1 MDPPHHLHLPAA
13 PYGKFQPLVNSPSAT
28 TLPTTPVTPYDLSTA
43 SASTLVDGRH
53 DYFRYRAEPPAAG
66 AIEISRW
73 RFWAIFG
80 SLCIVV
86 FLFALDQLI
95 VATALPKITAEFDAL
110 SQMSWISSGYFL
122 TLLSFNLLYSQFMNI
137 FPSKHVMIFA
147 ILGFNAGSLVCGLAP
162 NMTVLIIGRVISGA
176 GAAGLFGSGMVIIA
190 ELTPLHSRGQY
201 FSGFGICFAIASVVG
216 PLLGGTFSDHVTWR
230 WCFYINLPLGAVT
243 IVSILLFQ
251 PSTPPLG
258 LADTYTGYSWNMLK
272 QVLLCDWVGVCLS
285 TAWGTCF
292 ILAAQWAGVS
302 KHWNN
307 YSVIICWVGTGVL
320 PFVFCLYEWFR
331 KDKGYFRIRLL
342 SRRNIGGAAILGF
355 FTFGLY
361 MILVFYLSLTFQS
374 VHQISATGA
383 GIRLLPLIGALVA
396 FLIISALLISRFSR
410 YKAVICAGP
419 ILLIAA
425 SVLFST
431 INSGTSLAKL
441 YGYQVILGA
450 GLGCC
455 MQNIMLA
462 VQNELRHEPAVLS
475 MGTGL
480 AVFVGFAGRILG
492 LNVAQSVF
500 ENMLQRNLRSQI
512 PTISSELIASIMNDA
527 ASVWTVVPDQLRPDV
542 LKAWC
547 KTASEVFMICIPLA
561 VLALVGGLVMKNSR
575 MATKEEEEEEKHV
588 GYGLGL
594 GGGGG
599 NGSGSVKYA
608 ESTISKAN
616 HDWEVGTWASS
627 DKAVVVVDGPRG
639 ILLNGLKNQAE

>member
-1 MDPPHHLHLPAA
+1 MPPPPHLDLPTA
-13 PYGKFQPLVNSPSAT
+13 PYGSFQPLVSSPSAVS
-28 TLPTTPVTPYDLSTA
+28 LPATPLDLSGN
-43 SASTLVDGRH
+43 SDDSTLVDGKH
-53 DYFRYRAEPPAAG
+53 DYFQDKVEPG
-66 AIEISRW
+66 AVPVAISRW

-122 TLLSFNLLYSQFMNI
+122 TLLSFNLIYSQFMNI

-147 ILGFNAGSLVCGLAP
+147 IVGFEAGSLVCGLAP
-162 NMTVLIIGRVISGA
+162 NMTVLILGRVLSGA

-190 ELTPLHSRGQY
+190 ELTPLHSRGHY

-230 WCFYINLPLGAVT
+230 WCFFVNLPLGA
-243 IVSILLFQ
+243 ISIIAILLFQ

-258 LADTYTGYSWNMLK
+258 LENTYTGYSWSMLK
-272 QVLLCDWVGVCLS
+272 QVLLCDWVGVCLA

-302 KHWNN
+302 KAWNHW
-307 YSVIICWVGTGVL
+307 SVIVCWVGTGVL
-320 PFVFCLYEWFR
+320 PFVFCLYEWYM
-331 KDKGYFRIRLL
+331 KDRGYFRIRLL
-342 SRRNIGGAAILGF
+342 CRRNIGGAAILGF

-374 VHQISATGA
+374 VHHISATGA
-383 GIRLLPLIGALVA
+383 GVRLLPLIGALVA
-396 FLIISALLISRFSR
+396 FLIISALVISYFSR
-410 YKAVICAGP
+410 YKPIICCGP
-419 ILLIAA
+419 VLLITA
-425 SVLFST
+425 SVLFSFIDSDT
-431 INSGTSLAKL
+431 PLARL
-441 YGYQVILGA
+441 YGYQVVLGA

-462 VQNELRHEPAVLS
+462 VQNELRHEPGLLS

-500 ENMLQRNLRSQI
+500 ENMVQRNLRSQVPNI
-512 PTISSELIASIMNDA
+512 TPQLISSIMNDA

-575 MATKEEEEEEKHV
+575 MATKEEEEEEEKHV
-588 GYGLGL
+588 GFGYGS
-594 GGGGG
+594 GGGSG
-599 NGSGSVKYA
+599 NGSGSVRYA
-608 ESTISKAN
+608 ESTISKSN
-616 HDWEVGTWASS
+616 HDWEMGTWANA
-627 DKAVVVVDGPRG
+627 DKSVVVVDGPGG
-639 ILLNGLKNQAE
+639 ILVNGLKAAE